1 MMTTSELRDLI
12 KNSFNINDLKSLC
25 TDLGI
30 DFEDLGESTREGA
43 ARELIGY
50 FQRRGQLQKLID
62 GVYARRPDLQT
73 ENSSG
78 KTKILFVASDPT
90 DQARL
95 QVGKEYREIGEE
107 LQKAKQR
114 DLFVLPNPVLSV
126 RARDLSGAMLNE
138 KPQIVHF
145 SGHGSSE
152 GELILENESGGSS
165 PASAAALDR
174 KSVV

>member
-1 MMTTSELRDLI
+1 MMTTTELRDLI

-25 TDLGI
+25 NDLGL

-62 GVYARRPDLQT
+62 GRYARRPDLRPDG
-73 ENSSG
+73 SHGSG
-78 KTKILFVASDPT
+78 KMKILFFASDPT

-114 DLFVLPNPVLSV
+114 SLL
-126 RARDLSGAMLNE
+126 AMLGADL
-138 KPQIVHF
+138 Q
-145 SGHGSSE
+145 
-152 GELILENESGGSS
+152 
-165 PASAAALDR
+165 
-174 KSVV
+174 